1 MAETNTIFSS
11 SIKHTGIF
19 DFPEFYKFCYEW
31 LKEETGLKI
40 KETKYEEKIQGEAK
54 DITVEWTGERKLT
67 DYFRFDIKIKF
78 IIRNLTNVE
87 INQGGAKIK
96 TNNGSVKIE
105 FKGILVRDY
114 EGKFERT
121 AFKKFLRGIYE
132 KWVITSRIE
141 EFEDKISVD
150 SDEFLS
156 QAKAYL
162 DLEGKTKPKII

>member
-11 SIKHTGIF
+11 SIKYAGIF
-19 DFPEFYKFCYEW
+19 NFPEFYKFCYEW
-31 LKEETGLKI
+31 LTEETGLKI
-40 KETKYEEKIQGEAK
+40 KEVKYEEKIEGEAK
-54 DITVEWTGERKLT
+54 KIIVEWTGERKLT

-78 IIRNLTNVE
+78 TISNLTNVE
-87 INQGGAKIK
+87 INQGGVKIK
-96 TNNGSVKIE
+96 TNNGSVTIA

-121 AFKKFLRGIYE
+121 AFNKFLRSIYE

-141 EFEDKISVD
+141 EFEDKIAGD

-162 DLEGKTKPKII
+162 DLEGRK